1 VVAAGAVL
9 ADGAIAFVEAAGI
22 AACDEAAGAAAV
34 EAAGAAGV
42 AAFSLL
48 LQAAR
53 AQAKATAER
62 TMRYF
67 FMFVHHQ
74 DVQGKRKCMI
84 LLDDFKSNRAIG
96 REF

>member
-9 ADGAIAFVEAAGI
+9 ADGAAAFVEAIGI
-22 AACDEAAGAAAV
+22 AGFVEAAGAAAV
-34 EAAGAAGV
+34 EAAGAVELSG
-42 AAFSLL
+42 L
-48 LQAAR
+48 LQAAT
-53 AQAKATAER
+53 AQAKAAAEK
-62 TMRYF
+62 TTKYF

-74 DVQGKRKCMI
+74 DVRERRKCMI